1 MGSDI
6 LTNETKELCVRTGVP
21 EDIIRNVQTKYLEEP
36 RGISKPSQRHL
47 NTSLN
52 KVISAIHENENT
64 RGFLMKVGA
73 VINPNTPHDVEPKD
87 LYEITGSQVLEAAK
101 YIKLNS
107 LGGWYILRSVLK
119 AQFIQMRGG
128 GWLCVTLNDRY
139 RFSMVSC
146 NSGWLYWDHG
156 VKREKKV
163 KRKR

>member
-1 MGSDI
+1 
-6 LTNETKELCVRTGVP
+6 
-21 EDIIRNVQTKYLEEP
+21 
-36 RGISKPSQRHL
+36 
-47 NTSLN
+47 
-52 KVISAIHENENT
+52 
-64 RGFLMKVGA
+64 MKVGA